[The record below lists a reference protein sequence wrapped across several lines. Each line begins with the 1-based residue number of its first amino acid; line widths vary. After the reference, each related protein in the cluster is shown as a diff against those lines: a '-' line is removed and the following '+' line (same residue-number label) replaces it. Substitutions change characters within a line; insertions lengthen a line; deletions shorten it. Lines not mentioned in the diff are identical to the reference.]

1 MSTTVKLKAN
11 CDDPQGEDRERKVY
25 LQLIPVVV
33 QQKSIQ
39 HCKAIILQFK
49 INLKKIKTKVR
60 IKKGKTAS
68 LSTLPGTESKVGD
81 DLYKG

>member
-49 INLKKIKTKVR
+49 IN
-60 IKKGKTAS
+60 
-68 LSTLPGTESKVGD
+68 
-81 DLYKG
+81 